1 VVSFYVLIKNSRR
14 FVLFEKDEDYMKLIK
29 EDVQTWVQND
39 IDKINWI
46 NTEVPEIKTPYLN
59 F

>member
-1 VVSFYVLIKNSRR
+1 
-14 FVLFEKDEDYMKLIK
+14 MKLIK